1 MKEVLEVMIRNLVE
15 NEDQVSVNEVEGE
28 KSIIY
33 EVKVAEGDM
42 GKVIGKQGKVAK
54 SIRTIMKA
62 LAGKKQ
68 KKVSLEFIG

>member
-68 KKVSLEFIG
+68 KKVSVEFIG